1 MATSKVIYQG
11 ELRTKAIHLQS
22 GTEITTDPPLDNNG
36 KGEAFSPTDLLATSL
51 ANCMMTIMGMTANT
65 HHIDLGSLEADV
77 TKVMAADPRR
87 VSEIHISFDFPNQL
101 NYSDKEKKILEY
113 AALTCPVYY
122 SLHPDIKKE
131 INFNW

>member
-101 NYSDKEKKILEY
+101 NYSDKEKKNTRICSFNLSGIL
-113 AALTCPVYY
+113 
-122 SLHPDIKKE
+122 
-131 INFNW
+131 

>member
-22 GTEITTDPPLDNNG
+22 GTEIT
-36 KGEAFSPTDLLATSL
+36 
-51 ANCMMTIMGMTANT
+51 MMTIMGMTANT